1 MKSPYLAMSLVL
13 LALALPGARAGQ
25 LADTYLELKRETEL
39 KTATAYYRDSLEAA
53 RPAKRAD
60 AGQTIGPVGS
70 LKESEDA
77 ILKTMKSWAAKANR
91 PESVSLFYDFGSEGF
106 RKTREVALSAELD
119 AELSKPVALDFLLAA
134 AFERNPR
141 IAALQEAWK
150 AAIER
155 YPQSVYLDNILQQ
168 YNAFTR
174 QLHTKTTGTQRQK
187 EMVAMKFP
195 FPGTL
200 ALKGD
205 IISKEV
211 EIAAKDYEIG
221 VRDVMTGLRI
231 AYCDYVYILAAIR
244 ITEENQKLLGDFES
258 TARKK
263 YEGGKATFNDVIKAQ
278 VELSK
283 LSDALITFRENRD
296 TIVARINTQLNRDPQ
311 AELGPPTEVED
322 REVPL
327 PLKEL
332 FPAALKSQQEIR
344 RIELMIA
351 KMDQVI
357 ALGEK
362 MTYPDPT
369 LGASYFE
376 ARSGILAGQPRQ
388 REGFNPSPK
397 LKHRPWFAK
406 DDAYLREVRRK
417 RDVLRE
423 KLRAKRDSV
432 HFEVKNTH
440 FQLDASRRQ
449 RELYR
454 STLLPQASKNLQTA
468 RIAYQSAKV
477 GFLDLLDAER
487 LWLNFNLAIHRS
499 TRDYR
504 KNFARLEQVIGKRL
518 AQE

>member
-1 MKSPYLAMSLVL
+1 MRPAMLLIPFLAISAITTVH
-13 LALALPGARAGQ
+13 AGQ
-25 LADTYLELKRETEL
+25 LRKTYLELKREAEL
-39 KTATAYYRDSLEAA
+39 NTATPYYQDSLEAA
-53 RPAKRAD
+53 RPTSRPEAEEPGEPA
-60 AGQTIGPVGS
+60 VS
-70 LKESEDA
+70 LKASEEA
-77 ILKTMKSWAAKANR
+77 VQEMMKSWAAKASR
-91 PESVSLFYDFGSEGF
+91 PESVTLFYDFGSEGL
-106 RKTREVALSAELD
+106 KMAREVARGAGLDTELAE
-119 AELSKPVALDFLLAA
+119 PVALEFLLAA

-150 AAIER
+150 AAVER
-155 YPQSVYLDNILQQ
+155 YPQSLYLDNILQQ
-168 YNAFTR
+168 YNAFTK
-174 QLHTKTTGTQRQK
+174 QLHTRTTGKQRQK
-187 EMVAMKFP
+187 ETVAMKFP

-231 AYCDYVYILAAIR
+231 AYCDHVYILAAIR

-283 LSDALITFRENRD
+283 LSDDLITLQENRD

-311 AELGPPTEVED
+311 AELGPPAGIED

-332 FPAALKSQQEIR
+332 FPAALEGQQEIR
-344 RIELMIA
+344 RLELMIE
-351 KMDQVI
+351 KMDLVI

-362 MTYPDPT
+362 MTRPDPT

-376 ARSGILAGQPRQ
+376 DRSGILAGQPRQ

-417 RDVLRE
+417 RDVLKE
-423 KLRAKRDSV
+423 KLRAKKDSV
-432 HFEVKNTH
+432 HFEIKNTH

-454 STLLPQASKNLQTA
+454 GKLLPQAKQNLQTA
-468 RIAYQSAKV
+468 RIAYQGAKV
-477 GFLDLLDAER
+477 SFLDLLDAER
-487 LWLNFNLAIHRS
+487 LWLNFNLALHRAS
-499 TRDYR
+499 RDYR
-504 KNFARLEQVIGKRL
+504 KNFARLEQVIGKRFV
-518 AQE
+518 EE